1 MMHITFYNLILSFSW
16 NCELVTD
23 KYAASTAFHAQELGF
38 RTILVDD
45 CSRGINMKDIEATKE
60 KIKENNG
67 CVIHSSEVRKVIGVL
82 LSDLSFFIKLSGRNY
97 YHCLSIFII

>member
-1 MMHITFYNLILSFSW
+1 MLPSYNLFLSFLW
-16 NCELVTD
+16 NCEFVTD

-67 CVIHSSEVRKVIGVL
+67 CVIHSSEVLKIIVFIYQCCNFKL
-82 LSDLSFFIKLSGRNY
+82 LVGNH
-97 YHCLSIFII
+97 YHCLLILII

>member
-1 MMHITFYNLILSFSW
+1 M
-16 NCELVTD
+16 D
-23 KYAASTAFHAQELGF
+23 KNSASTAFHAQELGF

-67 CVIHSSEVRKVIGVL
+67 CVIHSSEVNISNCVL
-82 LSDLSFFIKLSGRNY
+82 V
-97 YHCLSIFII
+97 

>member
-1 MMHITFYNLILSFSW
+1 M
-16 NCELVTD
+16 D

-67 CVIHSSEVRKVIGVL
+67 CVIHSSEVRKITGVY
-82 LSDLSFFIKLSGRNY
+82 LSDGLKIEVSNYLFKIITILYLS
-97 YHCLSIFII
+97 